1 MNEKKYSYLS
11 DEKLLSLI
19 EDTENNA
26 MFAAPPDLISDVISK
41 IEAADQKEK
50 EPPGTDMVKNSV
62 IEYRRFCM
70 RVSIAVAAAIAL
82 IITAPLLMPGIRSG
96 YSDMLSGRHMSETE
110 QVLTKEEVLKD
121 ISIPSKEE
129 VVSNNIPSRE
139 DVLNKKGI
147 TDRVRDSHFISNLYD
162 KRDS

>member
-1 MNEKKYSYLS
+1 MNEEKYSYLS
-11 DEKLLSLI
+11 DEELLSLI

-50 EPPGTDMVKNSV
+50 EPLAIDVVKNSV
-62 IEYRRFCM
+62 TEYRRFCM
-70 RVSIAVAAAIAL
+70 RVAIAVAAAIAL
-82 IITAPLLMPGIRSG
+82 IFTAPLMMPDIRSG